1 MKIFYLLT
9 VIPFL
14 SACASGPI
22 FGDDEAQAP
31 TKTVAVT
38 ETVDQPQTA
47 SQKQPEKAV
56 EQPARPDYV
65 PYVTGPYKEASSQ
78 QIYTVLASRTA
89 NEMLIDTASLYTKP
103 QAPTVYINTPIT
115 EGALPIP
122 ENSLYSTQVV
132 KDIING
138 THSYKIVDSPRR
150 ADYVLDTYI
159 SRKPIANR
167 ETTIVVYKLVLS
179 DKNNKNVGSWTETLS
194 PIINDDQSWW

>member
-9 VIPFL
+9 VISFL

-22 FGDDEAQAP
+22 FGDEENPAP
-31 TKTVAVT
+31 AKTVVV
-38 ETVDQPQTA
+38 ETVDQPQPA
-47 SQKQPEKAV
+47 PQKQPKKAV
-56 EQPARPDYV
+56 EQPSRPDYV
-65 PYVTGPYKEASSQ
+65 PYVTGPYKEATSQ
-78 QIYTVLASRTA
+78 QIYAVLASRAT
-89 NEMLIDTASLYTKP
+89 NKMLIDTTSLYTQP
-103 QAPTVYINTPIT
+103 QTPTVYINSPIT